1 MRLLNHITIMPNP
14 PEPTLA
20 ETQAAIAQVCDSIKE
35 MLLAKNMAY
44 GNSAICPVR
53 IFSQS
58 PALEQ
63 INVRIDDKLS
73 RLAKGHAAG
82 EDVEKD
88 LLGYLVLKQVCLLL
102 SVPKQPDTD
111 DL

>member
-1 MRLLNHITIMPNP
+1 MLKQ

-20 ETQAAIAQVCDSIKE
+20 ETQAAIASVCDSVKE

-53 IFSQS
+53 MFSKAS
-58 PALEQ
+58 ALEQ

-73 RLAKGHAAG
+73 RLIKGSAAG
-82 EDVEKD
+82 EDVEHD

-102 SVPKQPDTD
+102 NKPIKANNGS
-111 DL
+111 